1 MNNGILFRWISVEQ
15 DGAGSTGQ
23 PGERA
28 TMMNYDNPFPGM
40 NPYLEQPR
48 LWPEVHSELIALLWS
63 SMAAQMPA
71 GYRLAI
77 EERLEI
83 WEALSA
89 DDRPRFAVPDLS
101 ISERREGQSEVALQE
116 RIPEGGI
123 MVMTPLPT
131 RVTYLEVRAASGQV
145 VTVMEVLSPTNKAPG
160 RGRMDYLS
168 KRTDLLASE
177 INLVEIDLLRA
188 GEPMPLATSVPDC
201 HYRILVSR
209 ERQRPRALLFPF
221 MVQNVIPKF
230 PLPLRPDD
238 DELTVDLGGLLAQM
252 HCMSR
257 YNSFLDYDNPPPGPA
272 LDAKT
277 LRWVDERLAAL
288 RRPA

>member
-1 MNNGILFRWISVEQ
+1 
-15 DGAGSTGQ
+15 
-23 PGERA
+23 
-28 TMMNYDNPFPGM
+28 MNYDNPFPGM
-40 NPYLEQPR
+40 NPYLEQSR

-83 WEALSA
+83 REALSA
-89 DDRPRFAVPDLS
+89 DDRPRFVVPDLS
-101 ISERREGQSEVALQE
+101 ISEPGERQSEVALQE

-123 MVMTPLPT
+123 EVMTPLPT

-168 KRTDLLASE
+168 KRTDILESE
-177 INLVEIDLLRA
+177 VNLVEIDLLRA

-209 ERQRPRALLFPF
+209 ERQRPRAFLFPF
-221 MVQNVIPKF
+221 MVQDAIPKF
-230 PLPLRPDD
+230 PLPLRLSD
-238 DELTVDLGGLLAQM
+238 DELPVDLGDLLAQM
-252 HCMSR
+252 HRMSR
-257 YNSFLDYDNPPPGPA
+257 YNSFLDYDHPPPGPA
-272 LDAKT
+272 LEPKH
-277 LRWVDERLAAL
+277 RQWIDERLATF

>member
-1 MNNGILFRWISVEQ
+1 MT
-15 DGAGSTGQ
+15 GAMT
-23 PGERA
+23 
-28 TMMNYDNPFPGM
+28 MNYDNPFPGM
-40 NPYLEQPR
+40 NPYLEHPR
-48 LWPEVHSELIALLWS
+48 LWSEVHSELIALLWS
-63 SMAAQMPA
+63 SMATQMPS
-71 GYRLAI
+71 GCRLAI

-83 WEALSA
+83 WEASPA
-89 DDRPRFAVPDLS
+89 DDRPRFIVPDLS
-101 ISERREGQSEVALQE
+101 ISERREAQNEVALLE

-123 MVMTPLPT
+123 MVMTPVPT

-145 VTVMEVLSPTNKAPG
+145 VTVMEVLSPADKAPG

-168 KRTDLLASE
+168 KRTDILESE

-201 HYRILVSR
+201 DYRILVSR

-221 MVQNVIPKF
+221 VVQDAIPKF

-238 DELTVDLGGLLAQM
+238 DELSVDLGMLLAQM
-252 HCMSR
+252 HGMSR
-257 YNSFLDYDNPPPGPA
+257 YNSFLDYDNHPPGPA
-272 LDAKT
+272 LDSET
-277 LRWVDERLAAL
+277 LRWMTERLATF

>member
-1 MNNGILFRWISVEQ
+1 M
-15 DGAGSTGQ
+15 T
-23 PGERA
+23 
-28 TMMNYDNPFPGM
+28 MNYNNPFPGM

-63 SMAAQMPA
+63 RMAAQMPT

-83 WEALSA
+83 WEASSA
-89 DDRPRFAVPDLS
+89 GDRFRFAVPDLS
-101 ISERREGQSEVALQE
+101 ISAQREEASEVALQE

-131 RVTYLEVRAASGQV
+131 RVTYLAVRAASGEV
-145 VTVMEVLSPTNKAPG
+145 VTVLEILSPTNKAPG
-160 RGRMDYLS
+160 RGRIDYLS
-168 KRTDLLASE
+168 KRTDLLESE
-177 INLVEIDLLRA
+177 TNLVEIDLLRA
-188 GEPMPLATSVPDC
+188 GEPMPLATSAPDC

-221 MVQNVIPKF
+221 MMQNAVPKF

-238 DELTVDLGGLLAQM
+238 AELTVDLGGLLAQM

-257 YNSFLDYDNPPPGPA
+257 YNSFLDYDRPPPGPA
-272 LDAKT
+272 LDAET
-277 LRWVDERLAAL
+277 LRWIDQRLAPL
-288 RRPA
+288 RRPT